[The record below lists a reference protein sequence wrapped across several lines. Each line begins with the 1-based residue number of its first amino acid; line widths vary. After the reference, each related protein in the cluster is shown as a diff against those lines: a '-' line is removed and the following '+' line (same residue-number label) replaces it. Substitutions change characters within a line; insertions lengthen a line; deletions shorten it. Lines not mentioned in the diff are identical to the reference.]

1 MKIAI
6 TGHTSGIGKALHEVC
21 KNVTDD
27 FLLMSRSTG
36 YNLKTSIEQIKK
48 DIIDYDP
55 DIIFNNAWYPGSQI
69 ALLKDLHELF
79 KDEDKHIINTGSL
92 TAYMIGMFDDKL
104 GYAEEKAQI
113 KDYCVLQSFSYP
125 HANRC
130 RVSNISVGFTDT
142 EIVNKQEG
150 LITTKFVAEKMFQIA
165 FSETP
170 IPETVINNKY
180 LGRSQIIKCFKVA
193 SKNLIQTVESS

>member
-55 DIIFNNAWYPGSQI
+55 DIIFNNAWYPWFTNCI
-69 ALLKDLHELF
+69 AKKIFTNYLKM
-79 KDEDKHIINTGSL
+79 KTS
-92 TAYMIGMFDDKL
+92 T
-104 GYAEEKAQI
+104 
-113 KDYCVLQSFSYP
+113 S
-125 HANRC
+125 
-130 RVSNISVGFTDT
+130 
-142 EIVNKQEG
+142 
-150 LITTKFVAEKMFQIA
+150 
-165 FSETP
+165 
-170 IPETVINNKY
+170 
-180 LGRSQIIKCFKVA
+180 
-193 SKNLIQTVESS
+193 